1 LKKISIN
8 LIIIINYIF
17 ILVLDQIILLI
28 KNLSIMYKIERIR
41 DFFFLAMN
49 KVLKDTSLELF
60 EKEII
65 FINDI
70 KISANLS
77 QAEFYL
83 SSLDEKNYNLIFN
96 SVNEKKKEI
105 KYKFA
110 QIIRNRV
117 KKIPQISFQK
127 SFFSKNAFNL
137 EKIIS
142 ENLQKIK

>member
-1 LKKISIN
+1 MKKISIN

>member
-1 LKKISIN
+1 
-8 LIIIINYIF
+8 
-17 ILVLDQIILLI
+17 
-28 KNLSIMYKIERIR
+28 MYKIERIR

-60 EKEII
+60 EKGII
-65 FINDI
+65 FIDDI

-137 EKIIS
+137 EKILS
-142 ENLQKIK
+142 ENLEKIK